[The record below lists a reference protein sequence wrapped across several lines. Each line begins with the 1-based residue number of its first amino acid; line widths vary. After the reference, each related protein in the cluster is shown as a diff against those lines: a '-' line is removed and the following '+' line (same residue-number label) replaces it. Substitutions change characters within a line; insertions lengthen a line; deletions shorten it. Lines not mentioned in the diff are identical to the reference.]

1 MALKATLCMK
11 ALAGSTDF
19 QLRNLGRIGQKQ
31 QNAVAV
37 KQQARQQAAVSFR
50 WLLCLLGLVDELK
63 LSKDVSSSSREST
76 LLAAPIVLIRY
87 PGFGFADTYMRR
99 HKHDCCI
106 GK

>member
-1 MALKATLCMK
+1 MALKAALCMK

-19 QLRNLGRIGQKQ
+19 QLRNLGRVGQKQ

-37 KQQARQQAAVSFR
+37 KQRACQQAAVSFR

-63 LSKDVSSSSREST
+63 PSEDVSSSRQST

-87 PGFGFADTYMRR
+87 PGFGFADTYMHRR
-99 HKHDCCI
+99 KNDCCI